1 MAITV
6 KYLEDLGVEKE
17 VAEKIFAERSKEI
30 EADKAKREKLET
42 ELKEKKESLD
52 NLSKEF
58 EDLKSSNASAEEY
71 KTKYEALV
79 ADNEAKAKQA
89 EADRILAEKTEN
101 INKRFEA
108 VVGEKKFSHN
118 AIKADYLKKFGEA
131 LELEENKSLSDE
143 QVFYNLIKDDKNAFE
158 GVTAV
163 RLAGGRP
170 TGTGNGYSSVKEIM
184 NSDMT
189 REQKRQAIAE
199 NIAKGNIDNGSRS

>member
-30 EADKAKREKLET
+30 EADKEKREKLET

-108 VVGEKKFSHN
+108 VVGEKKFSHD

-131 LELEENKSLSDE
+131 IELEENKSLSDE
-143 QVFYNLIKDDKNAFE
+143 QVFHNLIKDDATAFT

-163 RLAGGRP
+163 KLQGGRP

-199 NIAKGNIDNGSRS
+199 NIAKGNIE

>member
-89 EADRILAEKTEN
+89 EADRVLAEKTEN

-131 LELEENKSLSDE
+131 IELEENKSLSDE
-143 QVFYNLIKDDKNAFE
+143 QVFHNLIKDDATAFT
-158 GVTAV
+158 GVQAV
-163 RLAGGRP
+163 KLQGGRP
-170 TGTGNGYSSVKEIM
+170 SGTSGKTREEIM
-184 NSDMT
+184 AIKDGNT
-189 REQKRQAIAE
+189 RRAE
-199 NIAKGNIDNGSRS
+199 MLANAHLFPELNK

>member
-42 ELKEKKESLD
+42 ELKEKKESRD

-58 EDLKSSNASAEEY
+58 EDLKASNASAEEY

-131 LELEENKSLSDE
+131 IELEENKSLSDE
-143 QVFYNLIKDDKNAFE
+143 QVFHNLIKDDKNAFE

-163 RLAGGRP
+163 KLAGGRP
-170 TGTGNGYSSVKEIM
+170 TGINGASKYSSREEI
-184 NSDMT
+184 NAIKDAST
-189 REQKRQAIAE
+189 RQAEMLAHPHLFPEIK
-199 NIAKGNIDNGSRS
+199 I

>member
-58 EDLKSSNASAEEY
+58 ENLKSSNASAEEY

-89 EADRILAEKTEN
+89 EADRILAEKAEN
-101 INKRFEA
+101 INKRFET

-143 QVFYNLIKDDKNAFE
+143 QVFHNLIKDDKNAFE

-163 RLAGGRP
+163 KLAGGRP
-170 TGTGNGYSSVKEIM
+170 SGTSGKTRDEIM
-184 NSDMT
+184 AIKDGNT
-189 REQKRQAIAE
+189 RRAE
-199 NIAKGNIDNGSRS
+199 MLANAHLFPELNK